1 MTRPL
6 TITALVAGAAIAL
19 SLLAGSYRRGA
30 LIGSTSA
37 SITAFVSLL
46 WMERGTRAKKPLQ
59 AALLVM
65 VVMFLVRILL
75 VALGTAVVWRSGAS
89 IVAFIVAFFV
99 PYFIFAAIEGWYLA
113 SLPRGTGPTA

>member
-1 MTRPL
+1 MT
-6 TITALVAGAAIAL
+6 AVVAGAAVAL

-30 LIGSTSA
+30 LVGSTSA

-46 WMERGTRAKKPLQ
+46 WMQRGTRAKKPLN

-65 VVMFLVRILL
+65 VVMFLVRIVL
-75 VALGTAVVWRSGAS
+75 VAFGTALVWHSGAS

-113 SLPRGTGPTA
+113 SLPRGTGPNA